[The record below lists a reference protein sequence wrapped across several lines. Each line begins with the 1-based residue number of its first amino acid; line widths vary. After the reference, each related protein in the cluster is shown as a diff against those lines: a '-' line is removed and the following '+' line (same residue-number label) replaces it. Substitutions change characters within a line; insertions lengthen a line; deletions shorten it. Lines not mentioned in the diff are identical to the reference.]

1 MSARPPALD
10 DPPTSGDHSGGR
22 SRWRTVAL
30 VVVPLVAFTGLLGSG
45 LGKDPRA
52 LPSQLIGKAAPDFA
66 LPLIAGG
73 GTVRLA
79 DLRGQVVVVN
89 FWASWCA
96 ECVTEHPALLAAWQR
111 YRERGVV
118 LVGVLFEDTATAATD
133 FMDRMGGD
141 WPVVLDGDSATA
153 LDYGVFGVPETFVIA
168 PDGTIA
174 DKQVGA
180 VTYEW
185 LIERIDAALR
195 SGGATA

>member
-1 MSARPPALD
+1 VSESPPTLD
-10 DPPTSGDHSGGR
+10 DPSASGDHSGGH

-52 LPSQLIGKAAPDFA
+52 LPSQLIGKPAPDFTA
-66 LPLIAGG
+66 PLIGGG

-79 DLRGQVVVVN
+79 DLQGQVVVVN

-118 LVGVLFEDTATAATD
+118 FVGVVFEDTATAATD

-168 PDGTIA
+168 LDGTIA
-174 DKQVGA
+174 DKQVGE

-185 LIERIDAALR
+185 LIERIDSALR

>member
-1 MSARPPALD
+1 VSVGPPVLD
-10 DPPTSGDHSGGR
+10 DPAASKDRSGRHG
-22 SRWRTVAL
+22 RWRAVAL

-52 LPSQLIGKAAPDFA
+52 LPSQLIGKPAPGLS
-66 LPLIAGG
+66 LPQIRGA

-79 DLRGQVVVVN
+79 DLRGQVLVVN

-118 LVGVLFEDTATAATD
+118 FLGVVFQDTATAATD

-141 WPVVLDGDSATA
+141 WPVVLDGDSAAA

-168 PDGTIA
+168 PDGTIV
-174 DKQVGA
+174 DKQVGE

-195 SGGATA
+195 SGGAKA

>member
-1 MSARPPALD
+1 MSVGPPVLD
-10 DPPTSGDHSGGR
+10 DPAASKDRSGRHG
-22 SRWRTVAL
+22 RWRAVAL

-52 LPSQLIGKAAPDFA
+52 LPSQLIGKPAPGLS
-66 LPLIAGG
+66 LPQIRGA

-79 DLRGQVVVVN
+79 DLRGQVLVVN

-118 LVGVLFEDTATAATD
+118 FLGVVFQDTATAATD

-141 WPVVLDGDSATA
+141 WPVVLDGDSAAA

-168 PDGTIA
+168 PDGTIV
-174 DKQVGA
+174 DKQVGE

-195 SGGATA
+195 SGGAKA

>member
-1 MSARPPALD
+1 MSASPPDLD
-10 DPPTSGDHSGGR
+10 EPLAPGDRSGRHG
-22 SRWRTVAL
+22 RWRTVAL
-30 VVVPLVAFTGLLGSG
+30 VVVPLIAFTGLLGSG

-52 LPSQLIGKAAPDFA
+52 LPSQLIGKPAPDFA
-66 LPLIAGG
+66 LQQIGG
-73 GTVRLA
+73 AGTVRLA

-118 LVGVLFEDTATAATD
+118 FVGVVFEDTATAATD

-174 DKQVGA
+174 DKQVGE

-185 LIERIDAALR
+185 LIERVDAALR
-195 SGGATA
+195 SGGASA

>member
-1 MSARPPALD
+1 M
-10 DPPTSGDHSGGR
+10 T
-22 SRWRTVAL
+22 L
-30 VVVPLVAFTGLLGSG
+30 VVVPLVAFTVLLGSG

-52 LPSQLIGKAAPDFA
+52 LPSQLVGKPAPDFA
-66 LPLIAGG
+66 LEQIRGG
-73 GTVRLA
+73 GTVRLTG
-79 DLRGQVVVVN
+79 LRGQVVVVN

-118 LVGVLFEDTATAATD
+118 FVGVVFEDTATAATD
-133 FMDRMGGD
+133 FMTRMGGD
-141 WPVVLDGDSATA
+141 WPIVLDGDSATA

-180 VTYEW
+180 VTYGW
-185 LIERIDAALR
+185 LIDRIDVALR
-195 SGGATA
+195 SGSSGSSAA

>member
-1 MSARPPALD
+1 
-10 DPPTSGDHSGGR
+10 
-22 SRWRTVAL
+22 
-30 VVVPLVAFTGLLGSG
+30 LLGSG

-52 LPSQLIGKAAPDFA
+52 LPSELISRPAPDLN
-66 LPLIAGG
+66 LPQLAGAG
-73 GTVRLA
+73 SVRLA

-118 LVGVLFEDTATAATD
+118 FVGVVFEDTAPAATD

-174 DKQVGA
+174 DKQVGE
-180 VTYEW
+180 VSYEW

-195 SGGATA
+195 SGSATA